1 MRNFLL
7 SLSVGCVGLGFA
19 AGIQLGNV
27 ELDAKQVSA
36 LCLTAMIAPAVG
48 VIPLAVADRFS

>member
-1 MRNFLL
+1 M
-7 SLSVGCVGLGFA
+7 GLGFA

-36 LCLTAMIAPAVG
+36 LCLTVLIAPAVG
-48 VIPLAVADRFS
+48 VIPLAIANEIGIREECAKHS